1 MTLIQTA
8 FYYIFKINGRE
19 FHYPK
24 AVWTFDGAKKNLEE
38 YFRQVENFDS
48 KRKK

>member
-8 FYYIFKINGRE
+8 FYYIFKVNGRE

-24 AVWTFDGAKKNLEE
+24 AVWTEKAAEDDLRKYLAQLEKKKGV
-38 YFRQVENFDS
+38 F
-48 KRKK
+48 K